1 MMTDIERHPFSKSL
15 DPSPVKF
22 FIYNIT
28 MAVCYA
34 SILSVLPVWVHQ
46 NQVIYINLLLF
57 SRNRVILQVK
67 Q

>member
-15 DPSPVKF
+15 DPPPVKF

-34 SILSVLPVWVHQ
+34 SILSVLSIWLHQ
-46 NQVIYINLLLF
+46 YQVIYINLLLI

-67 Q
+67 